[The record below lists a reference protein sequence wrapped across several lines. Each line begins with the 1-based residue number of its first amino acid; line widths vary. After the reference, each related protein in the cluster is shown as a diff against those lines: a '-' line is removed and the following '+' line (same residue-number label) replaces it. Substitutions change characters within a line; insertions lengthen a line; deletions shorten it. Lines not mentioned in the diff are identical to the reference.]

1 MTDRRPS
8 IWRSPGFIL
17 LVGCLIAMIGF
28 GVRSIFGL
36 FLEPMTLARGWD
48 RETFALA
55 LAIQNLLWGAAL
67 PFAGALADRSGPS
80 RVIAVGALAYAAGVW
95 GMAEAESG
103 LEFQLFAGLL
113 TGIGVAFTAFSLVLA
128 AMAKVV
134 GPEKRSLALGLGTA
148 AGSLGQAIFSPVG
161 QSFIAAFG
169 WHGALIT
176 LSFCVLALIPLAF
189 MLSGPKGAADEPE
202 FDQSLT
208 EALREATGHRGY
220 LLLTSGFFVCGFHV
234 AFITVHFPAYV
245 TDIGLTAD
253 VGAWAI
259 SLIGLF
265 NVVGSFLS
273 GMAGQR
279 WSKKYGLTFIY
290 ASRAVLITAFMLA
303 PVSQATVY
311 AFSAVM
317 GLLWLST
324 VPLTTGIVA
333 QVFGT
338 RYMATLFSI
347 VFFSHQVGSFL
358 GVWLGGWIYDATGSY
373 APMWWAGVALGVAA
387 AVVHLPIDEKP
398 LARLG
403 PASASGGRGEG

>member
-1 MTDRRPS
+1 MTDRRPHP
-8 IWRSPGFIL
+8 WRTPLAVL

-36 FLEPMTLARGWD
+36 FLEPITAARGWD

-55 LAIQNLLWGAAL
+55 IAIQNLIWGATL
-67 PFAGALADRSGPS
+67 PFAGALAARSGPS
-80 RVIAVGALAYAAGVW
+80 RVIALGALAYAAGIW
-95 GMAEAESG
+95 GMAESESG
-103 LEFQLFAGLL
+103 LAFQLFGGLL

-128 AMAKVV
+128 TMAKVV
-134 GPEKRSLALGLGTA
+134 GPERRSLALGLGTA
-148 AGSLGQAIFSPVG
+148 AGSLGQAVFSPLG

-169 WHGALIT
+169 WHGALIS
-176 LSFCVLALIPLAF
+176 LSLSVLALVPLAF

-202 FDQSLT
+202 IDQSLI
-208 EALREATGHRGY
+208 EALREARGHRGY
-220 LLLTSGFFVCGFHV
+220 LLLTTGFFACGFHV
-234 AFITVHFPAYV
+234 AFITVHFPAYII
-245 TDIGLTAD
+245 DIGFSAE

-265 NVVGSFLS
+265 NIVGSLLS
-273 GMAGQR
+273 GAAGQR
-279 WSKKYGLTFIY
+279 WSKKFGLSFIY
-290 ASRAVLITAFMLA
+290 SARAVLITVFMLA
-303 PVSQATVY
+303 PVSEASVY
-311 AFSAVM
+311 AFSAVL
-317 GLLWLST
+317 GILWLST

-338 RYMATLFSI
+338 RYMATLFAI

-398 LARLG
+398 LARLRPG
-403 PASASGGRGEG
+403 SASGG

>member
-1 MTDRRPS
+1 MTDRRPHP
-8 IWRSPGFIL
+8 WRTPLAVL

-36 FLEPMTLARGWD
+36 FLEPITAARGWD

-55 LAIQNLLWGAAL
+55 IAIQNLIWGAAL

-80 RVIAVGALAYAAGVW
+80 RVIALGALAYAAGIW
-95 GMAEAESG
+95 GMAESESG
-103 LEFQLFAGLL
+103 LAFQLFGGLL

-128 AMAKVV
+128 TMAKVV
-134 GPEKRSLALGLGTA
+134 GPERRSLALGLGTA
-148 AGSLGQAIFSPVG
+148 AGSLGQAVFSPLG

-169 WHGALIT
+169 WHGALIS
-176 LSFCVLALIPLAF
+176 LSLSVLALVPLAF
-189 MLSGPKGAADEPE
+189 MLSGQKGAADEPE
-202 FDQSLT
+202 IDQSLI
-208 EALREATGHRGY
+208 EALREARGHRGY
-220 LLLTSGFFVCGFHV
+220 LLLTTGFFACGFHV
-234 AFITVHFPAYV
+234 AFITVHFPAYII
-245 TDIGLTAD
+245 DIGFSAE

-265 NVVGSFLS
+265 NIVGSLLS
-273 GMAGQR
+273 GAAGQR
-279 WSKKYGLTFIY
+279 WSKKFGLSFIY
-290 ASRAVLITAFMLA
+290 SARAVLITVFMLV
-303 PVSQATVY
+303 PVSEASVY
-311 AFSAVM
+311 AFSAVL
-317 GLLWLST
+317 GILWLST
-324 VPLTTGIVA
+324 VSLTTGIVA

-338 RYMATLFSI
+338 RYMATLFAI

-398 LARLG
+398 LARLR
-403 PASASGGRGEG
+403 PASMSGG

>member
-1 MTDRRPS
+1 MAV
-8 IWRSPGFIL
+8 L

-36 FLEPMTLARGWD
+36 FLEPMTAAHGWD
-48 RETFALA
+48 RATFALA
-55 LAIQNLLWGAAL
+55 MAIQNLLWGAAL

-80 RVIAVGALAYAAGVW
+80 RVIAAGALVYAAGVW

-103 LEFQLFAGLL
+103 LAFQLFGGLL

-134 GPEKRSLALGLGTA
+134 GPERRSLALGLGTA
-148 AGSLGQAIFSPVG
+148 AGSFGQVVFSPLS

-169 WHGALIT
+169 WHGALIS
-176 LSFCVLALIPLAF
+176 LSVCVLALIPLAF
-189 MLSGPKGAADEPE
+189 MLSGPMGAADEPE
-202 FDQSLT
+202 IDQSLLD
-208 EALREATGHRGY
+208 ALREARGHRGY

-245 TDIGLTAD
+245 VDIGLSAEA
-253 VGAWAI
+253 GAWAI
-259 SLIGLF
+259 ALIGLF
-265 NVVGSFLS
+265 NIVGSFLS

-279 WSKKYGLTFIY
+279 WSKKYSLSFIY
-290 ASRAVLITAFMLA
+290 AARAVLITVFMLA
-303 PVSQATVY
+303 PVSVASVY
-311 AFSAVM
+311 AFAAVM
-317 GLLWLST
+317 GILWLAT

-338 RYMATLFSI
+338 RYMATLFAI

-358 GVWLGGWIYDATGSY
+358 GVWLGGWIFDATGSY
-373 APMWWAGVALGVAA
+373 APMWWAGVAFGLAA
-387 AVVHLPIDEKP
+387 AVVHLPIDEAP
-398 LARLG
+398 LARLSPG
-403 PASASGGRGEG
+403 RASAFGE